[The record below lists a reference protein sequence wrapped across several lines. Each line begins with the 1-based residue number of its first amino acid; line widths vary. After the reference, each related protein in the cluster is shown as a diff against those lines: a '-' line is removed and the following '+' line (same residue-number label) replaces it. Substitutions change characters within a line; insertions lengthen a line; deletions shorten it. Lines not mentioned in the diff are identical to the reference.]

1 MHTCT
6 YILDKL
12 VAFAVTSS
20 YHQFAYGESMAIIIA
35 VLSEAAGSKTQTSKS
50 KGAGAWDDDRK
61 NADEYLNLKFPK
73 KMDVYFKKS
82 FLSQKND
89 KKFMNVS
96 HCSYGRIV
104 VADCVLQLVCN

>member
-35 VLSEAAGSKTQTSKS
+35 VLSEAAGSKTQIPQKQRCWSL
-50 KGAGAWDDDRK
+50 GDDRK
-61 NADEYLNLKFPK
+61 NADEYLNLKLPK

-96 HCSYGRIV
+96 QCSYGWIV
-104 VADCVLQLVCN
+104 VADPVLQLVCN